1 MKRALLLIALA
12 ALAPLA
18 LARGEY
24 YQYGDDNGTISFTD
38 NPASIPAKYRKSKKV
53 LEEDDENAGSQVT
66 RIRFVQNQI
75 LVPVRVAYRDREVTA
90 TFLLDTGATTCT
102 ISPELAKRLKI
113 NADDTNMGL
122 ASGVGGS
129 VHMVGRTELH
139 SMSVG
144 PHRKSNIE
152 VSIIHT
158 GRNDGLLGMN
168 FLRGLRYHVDYDT
181 QEIRWGE

>member
-1 MKRALLLIALA
+1 LIALA

-18 LARGEY
+18 LAWGEY
-24 YQYGDDNGTISFTD
+24 YQYGDDSGTISFTD
-38 NPASIPAKYRKSKKV
+38 NPASIPTKYRKNKKV
-53 LEEDDENAGSQVT
+53 READDENAGSQVT

-102 ISPELAKRLKI
+102 ISPELAKRLRI
-113 NADDTNMGL
+113 NADETNMGL

-129 VHMVGRTELH
+129 VHLVGRTELN

-144 PHRKSNIE
+144 PHSKSNVE